1 MWRWLGLLGAF
12 SAQAAEFDAAL
23 HWQSQ
28 HYRDST
34 RSVFALSTEL
44 QQQWQGW
51 HYQVDTA
58 LVNDS
63 VIAEQSAFNNL
74 TGLGWRRTST
84 PNYLQWRQH
93 FLRYRE
99 DRLSVS
105 IGLQQ
110 LDWALLDRGS
120 MFDVWQAYDFTDLL
134 SPKALAQNALRLQW
148 RGKDSNAVQ
157 WDFIYTPKAT
167 LSKLPAGEFAAPIA
181 LPSEKPA
188 DQWGLRVSGH
198 WRQQDLA
205 AYAFTGINASPTLC
219 QATFRLCYDSLRLL
233 GVSVVSPLDGSALLR
248 VEAGQVWQQRSDGQ
262 NDGQNDGQK
271 ISQPADTS
279 YHQYSIALEREWF
292 GVFADEDQWLALVQ
306 WSDATNLRTNF
317 NANLH
322 TNLPV
327 VSQSQFLAV
336 LPELGQFASRQLDY
350 RRLFQQQLLGKVQF
364 DTDGSMQSILAL
376 EWAIDTANHGHS
388 WLLSWQHRLA
398 DQGFW
403 RIEWQQ
409 LQGKSTSFWGQ
420 YADKDRL
427 QLTLNWQF

>member
-1 MWRWLGLLGAF
+1 MWRWFGLLCCA

-34 RSVFALSTEL
+34 RSVLALRTEL

-63 VIAEQSAFNNL
+63 VIAEQSALNNV
-74 TGLGWRRTST
+74 TGLGLRRTST
-84 PNYLQWRQH
+84 PNYLQWQQH
-93 FLRYRE
+93 FLRYRA

-110 LDWALLDRGS
+110 LDWALIDRGS

-157 WDFIYTPKAT
+157 WDFIYNPKAN
-167 LSKLPAGEFAAPIA
+167 LSKVPAGEFAYPIE
-181 LPSEKPA
+181 LPSEKPD
-188 DQWGLRVSGH
+188 DQWGLRVSGN

-205 AYAFTGINASPTLC
+205 AYAFTGINASPVLC
-219 QATFRLCYDSLRLL
+219 QASLRLCYDSLQLL
-233 GVSVVSPLDGSALLR
+233 GASWVSPLDGSALLR

-262 NDGQNDGQK
+262 K
-271 ISQPADTS
+271 VSQHAETS

-306 WSDATNLRTNF
+306 WSDV
-317 NANLH
+317 ANLH
-322 TNLPV
+322 TSQPA
-327 VSQSQFLAV
+327 VSQSQFLAAP
-336 LPELGQFASRQLDY
+336 PELGQFASRQLDY
-350 RRLFQQQLLGKVQF
+350 RRLFQQQLLGKLQF